1 MPFDLHPI
9 SIDHFINLLPNLV
22 KANHQSAKNEIIP
35 PSIWTSRIDI
45 SIFEIERFTNFLSL
59 VKYDNEFTLIMKVV
73 LIIFFFKKDKSLS
86 IKTLIQVINK
96 AHFPAWLWDINKQ
109 DYIFISD
116 QLLTLIEKIT
126 NKTMTKNEIKLALDK
141 NTPHDL
147 NDIIQ
152 EIDQKQEFFYSYFVS
167 LPNGDSLWLDT
178 SIIGVENKRKK
189 LELVVGFITER
200 NESNLQERNHLPRDE
215 DPYTG
220 LPNLY
225 YGSKLIEKKINQSE
239 SSKQR
244 FALVKIVAS
253 NIPNILN
260 SFGYDM
266 VNQILS
272 VTSKRLTQFM
282 HDKGLL
288 FHVYTDGWFALIHD
302 VKNIREITR
311 DMIKTVQDPLII
323 NGEKTHVIANA
334 GISLYP
340 DDGRD
345 VAELMKHTTNAT
357 SAAVKL
363 GPGKKDFYLQE
374 HNLKLLKQAQLTR
387 DLFEAIQKN
396 ELYLEYQPKID
407 VKSLAIT
414 GTEALIRWKHPIWG
428 NVSPVEFIPLIKE
441 IGLEENFTAFVIEQA
456 IRQLKEWEEEG
467 ISNPKVSINISPDS
481 LLQPSLYP
489 YIERMLKKHKV
500 SPKQLEIELTEDIE
514 MGNDVTTLSTI
525 KKMKE
530 LGMSIALDDM
540 GAGFTSIYD
549 LADYKINTVKID
561 RRGIDEL
568 ESSETQRV
576 IIEGLVKICSDLN
589 IKTVVE
595 GVERKEQFD
604 LLREL
609 GCDEIQ
615 GFYFSPSVS
624 AQEMKNWFQLDYA
637 VPIDHPKEKPVER
650 RKYFRVDLIHSLI
663 AEMKILT
670 IKEKEVVLKR
680 NTKIL
685 VQNIG
690 PGGLMFLS
698 YLDLPVNDSI
708 VYEFAFEILGS
719 EYSLVGKVKWNKEY
733 RKEIYAHGIEFQI
746 NENERERLT
755 SSLFKLSSII
765 RNQPTYT
772 DKTIIEDDPV
782 LYLRKLNLIKEDD

>member
-1 MPFDLHPI
+1 M
-9 SIDHFINLLPNLV
+9 
-22 KANHQSAKNEIIP
+22 
-35 PSIWTSRIDI
+35 
-45 SIFEIERFTNFLSL
+45 
-59 VKYDNEFTLIMKVV
+59 
-73 LIIFFFKKDKSLS
+73 LIIFSFTKDKLLS
-86 IKTLIQVINK
+86 INTLIEVVNK
-96 AHFPAWLWDINKQ
+96 AQFAVWLWDVKKQ

-116 QLLTLIEKIT
+116 ELLTLFEKIT
-126 NKTMTKNEIKLALDK
+126 NKTMTKNEIKPVLER
-141 NTPHDL
+141 NIPHDL

-152 EIDQKQEFFYSYFVS
+152 EIEQKQEFFFSYFAS
-167 LPNGDSLWLDT
+167 FPNGDSLWLDT
-178 SIIGVENKRKK
+178 TIIGVENERKK
-189 LELVVGFITER
+189 LESVVGFITER
-200 NESNLQERNHLPRDE
+200 KESNLQEKSHFPD
-215 DPYTG
+215 DKDSYTG
-220 LPNLY
+220 LPNLS
-225 YGSKLIEKKINQSE
+225 YGSKLIEKTINQSE
-239 SSKQR
+239 SNKQR

-260 SFGYDM
+260 SFGYD
-266 VNQILS
+266 VANQILS
-272 VTSKRLTQFM
+272 AISKRLTQFM
-282 HDKGLL
+282 YDKGLL
-288 FHVYTDGWFALIHD
+288 FHVYTDGWYALIHD
-302 VKNIREITR
+302 VKNIQKITS
-311 DMIKTVQDPLII
+311 DLIKTVQEPLII
-323 NGEKTHVIANA
+323 NGEKMHVIANA

-340 DDGRD
+340 DDGRN

-374 HNLKLLKQAQLTR
+374 NNIKLLKQAQLTD

-407 VKSLAIT
+407 VKSLAVT
-414 GTEALIRWKHPIWG
+414 GAEALIRWKHPIWG
-428 NVSPVEFIPLIKE
+428 DVSPAEFIPLIKE
-441 IGLEENFTAFVIEQA
+441 MGLEENFTAFVIAEA
-456 IRQLKEWEEEG
+456 IRQVKEWEEEG
-467 ISNPKVSINISPDS
+467 IPNPKVSINISPDS

-489 YIERMLKKHKV
+489 YIERMLKKYKV

-514 MGNDVTTLSTI
+514 MGNDVTTLSSI

-568 ESSETQRV
+568 ENSEIQRV

-595 GVERKEQFD
+595 GVERKEQFE
-604 LLREL
+604 LLREI

-615 GFYFSPSVS
+615 GFYFSPSIS
-624 AQEMKNWFQLDYA
+624 AEEMKNWFQLDYA
-637 VPIDHPKEKPVER
+637 VPTDHPKEKPVER
-650 RKYFRVDLIHSLI
+650 RKYFRVDLTHSLT

-690 PGGLMFLS
+690 PGELMFLS

-708 VYEFAFEILGS
+708 VYEFSFEILGS
-719 EYSLVGKVKWNKEY
+719 KYCLVGKVKWNKEY

-782 LYLRKLNLIKEDD
+782 LYLRKLNMNRDDE